1 MKKIMSVIMCV
12 LMLLALSVNMFAVG
26 VTDSSA
32 GDNNTTPGG
41 SSQPSYSRINWK
53 VDINNPLVSTQKV
66 LAGETFGI
74 TFGLS
79 YSPLDTF
86 TPNSYQDYVMN
97 SIAEATAAV
106 SGDGFTLAGSLAEQS
121 IMNGLN
127 TVTIL
132 ADKDMKEGRHT
143 LVLTVTCKT
152 NSGNEFA
159 TSQTF
164 NIDVEASSVQL
175 EDEDPITP
183 VFTMTGASIPEG
195 KGKSNLSTKLS
206 VSFKNSGTVDVTD
219 VKATISNLG
228 ELVLNTYTD
237 TVQLGDVASGET
249 IKAAFPIKF
258 PEYPSAQT
266 TAVVNLKFKDSMGKE
281 YSADYNVYLQAKAKE
296 KPETTGEKSLE
307 PKVIVSNY
315 SVDVEKIVSG
325 EQFTLT
331 FVLKNTSHDKDVMNM
346 TVDVN
351 TSSSGSS
358 GSQGQGSLPE
368 TVFSPID
375 GTTSFYTEKLEKD
388 GEIEYTIKLKTSA
401 SAGAKS
407 YPIQIEYDFQYE
419 ANESYTSSNGNSMTI
434 NLPVTQPIKFE
445 LVEWTPPTECPIDG
459 TSLSF
464 QYINKSKNPMTNL
477 AVSVEGDFTMGTQYV
492 GTLEASMMDFFS
504 GTIVPVEGTKVG
516 DTKKGTLV
524 FTFEDA
530 SSNEQRVEYPIEVV
544 ITEAMGG
551 AGDPGMMGGGD
562 MAFDPGMMDPGMM
575 EPGMPGMPGGD
586 MPASGEGTEGGMSP
600 ALKWGLIIGIP
611 AVVLIVII
619 IIVVAVKKRKARLL
633 DDDDDE

>member
-1 MKKIMSVIMCV
+1 MKKILSIALCV
-12 LMLLALSVNMFAVG
+12 LMMLALSVNMFATGAANPQITQPEIVYS
-26 VTDSSA
+26 VDIQNPSVSSQQVMA
-32 GDNNTTPGG
+32 GDVFN
-41 SSQPSYSRINWK
+41 
-53 VDINNPLVSTQKV
+53 VS
-66 LAGETFGI
+66 FR
-74 TFGLS
+74 
-79 YSPLDTF
+79 LDT
-86 TPNSYQDYVMN
+86 NAYVVFDDGAGNKSTSSSFWDSNAKM
-97 SIAEATAAV
+97 SVTV
-106 SGDGFTLAGSLAEQS
+106 SGTGFTLAGSLAEQQVVR
-121 IMNGLN
+121 GLN
-127 TVTIL
+127 LITIL
-132 ADKDMKEGRHT
+132 ADKNMEEGRHQ
-143 LVLTVTCKT
+143 LVLTVNCTPKDGT
-152 NSGNEFA
+152 PVSS
-159 TSQTF
+159 TQTF
-164 NIDVEASSVQL
+164 NIDVEASGVEL
-175 EDEDPITP
+175 DEDPELP
-183 VFTMTGASIPEG
+183 SFTMTGASIPEG

-206 VSFKNSGTVDVTD
+206 VSFKNSGMYDVTD

-237 TVQLGDVASGET
+237 TVQLGDVASGDT
-249 IKAAFPIKF
+249 VKATFPIKF

-266 TAVVNLKFKDSMGKE
+266 TAVVTLKFKDGLGKE
-281 YSADYNVYLQAKAKE
+281 YSVDYNVFLQAKAKE

-315 SVDVEKIVSG
+315 TVDVEKIVSG

-358 GSQGQGSLPE
+358 GSSGQGSLPE

-504 GTIVPVEGTKVG
+504 GTIVPVEGTNVG
-516 DTKKGTLV
+516 DTKKGILV

-544 ITEAMGG
+544 ITEAAGG
-551 AGDPGMMGGGD
+551 AGDPGMMGGD
-562 MAFDPGMMDPGMM
+562 MAFDPGMMGEEMFDPT
-575 EPGMPGMPGGD
+575 MPGMPGGD
-586 MPASGEGTEGGMSP
+586 MPVDGEGTEGGMSP
-600 ALKWGLIIGIP
+600 VLKWGLIIGIP
-611 AVVLIVII
+611 AVVLIII
-619 IIVVAVKKRKARLL
+619 IIAVVAIKKRKARLL
-633 DDDDDE
+633 EDDDDE